1 MHRLPEMS
9 KHEQREKDTIS
20 IPSQI
25 WATTGNVSLSLGLN
39 KKVDGFSK
47 THTIHVNHL
56 YTLCFHRT
64 LPL

>member
-1 MHRLPEMS
+1 MS
-9 KHEQREKDTIS
+9 KHEQREEDTVS
-20 IPSQI
+20 VPSQI
-25 WATTGNVSLSLGLN
+25 WATTGNVSLSLGLS

-64 LPL
+64 LPI